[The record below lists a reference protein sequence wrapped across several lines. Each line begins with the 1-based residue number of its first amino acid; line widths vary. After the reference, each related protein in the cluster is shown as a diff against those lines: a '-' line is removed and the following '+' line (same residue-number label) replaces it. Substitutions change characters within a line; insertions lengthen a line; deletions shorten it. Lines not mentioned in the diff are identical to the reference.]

1 MGPTRGAAIRKAEHH
16 LLTISRALSPH
27 PADLGVDD
35 EHPIPL
41 PTVSGAI
48 LEKVIDYC
56 THHKV
61 CRILPIPGRF
71 RTELQLESPPLP
83 CPLPPPVPRPNLH
96 HCAISG
102 SLYTW

>member
-1 MGPTRGAAIRKAEHH
+1 MKPITDMH
-16 LLTISRALSPH
+16 LRALVLQ
-27 PADLGVDD
+27 DLGVDD

-61 CRILPIPGRF
+61 WNP
-71 RTELQLESPPLP
+71 
-83 CPLPPPVPRPNLH
+83 
-96 HCAISG
+96 
-102 SLYTW
+102 Y